1 MRAREYDQGPKISE
15 INDCTFP
22 RTYLDTRLDIKLMY
36 PRNDTEIEHKTKDK
50 GYYLSL
56 TFTSS
61 LKGYRFHKNAKEIKQ
76 VSKINKE
83 F

>member
-1 MRAREYDQGPKISE
+1 M
-15 INDCTFP
+15 
-22 RTYLDTRLDIKLMY
+22 
-36 PRNDTEIEHKTKDK
+36 TEIEHKTKDK

-76 VSKINKE
+76 VSKISKE

>member
-1 MRAREYDQGPKISE
+1 MTAHSLELTWTLADSLSS
-15 INDCTFP
+15 CT
-22 RTYLDTRLDIKLMY
+22 L
-36 PRNDTEIEHKTKDK
+36 RNDTEIEHKTKDK

-76 VSKINKE
+76 VSKISKE